1 MFSEFCLS
9 TPSSAIHPAKARSV
23 YSMVRQEIFKDG
35 TEIATQ
41 LDLQDMIYFR
51 THNLQMAGYA
61 APIWEKYMETK
72 VMSAW
77 NDDTC
82 VKEVQ

>member
-1 MFSEFCLS
+1 MATAEN
-9 TPSSAIHPAKARSV
+9 
-23 YSMVRQEIFKDG
+23 
-35 TEIATQ
+35 EIATQ

-51 THNLQMAGYA
+51 THDLKMAGYA

>member
-1 MFSEFCLS
+1 MTFKEFCQGHRVS
-9 TPSSAIHPAKARSV
+9 IHPAKARSV
-23 YSMVRQEIFKDG
+23 YLMVQQEIFKDG
-35 TEIATQ
+35 TEIETQ
-41 LDLQDMIYFR
+41 LDLQDIIYFR

-61 APIWEKYMETK
+61 ENIWDKYMETK

-82 VKEVQ
+82 IKEVQ